1 MRMSISALLSQVRLS
16 FLFVILP
23 LSFFLAIGLGAVDA
37 LSPNSNNAPII
48 KDPNLNVEVVF
59 KGLKFPTSMAFLGP
73 NDILVLEKNNGTVQR
88 IVNGTMVPNPLL
100 DVNVGTQL
108 ERGML
113 GIAVGKSSDTNG
125 KPTYVYLY
133 FTETKTKDG
142 EDTSNIKDV
151 LGNRL
156 YRYELV
162 NNTLVNPMLLLEVP
176 SPRPLHNGGKLM
188 IGPDNNLYLVAGD
201 GGRYWANTT
210 KAHNNK
216 NGAYPDGT
224 SAIYRITQD
233 GKPVEPS
240 IFGGKDPLNKYYA
253 YGIRNSFGL
262 DFDPVTGN
270 LWDTENGPGF
280 GDEIN
285 LVEPG
290 FNSGW
295 GKIQGIWERSPL
307 NPSQSGRVASPNR
320 EGLEDF
326 HGKGKYSSPEFTWKQ
341 TEGVTSL
348 EFFNSDKLGKQYE
361 NDLFVSD
368 FVNGYLYHFDLNKKR
383 NELLLNGHLHDKI
396 ADNKEELQNIILG
409 QGFDG
414 ITDMEVG
421 PDGYLYILSIQQSGG
436 DCGGLVSTGDC
447 IQMSS
452 PIVGTI
458 YKIVPKS

>member
-1 MRMSISALLSQVRLS
+1 MSSFAGLLPFGL
-16 FLFVILP
+16 FL
-23 LSFFLAIGLGAVDA
+23 LAILIVSLTTEYYFPHVTA
-37 LSPNSNNAPII
+37 LPEEESYKGIII
-48 KDPNLNVEVVF
+48 KDPKLDLKVVF
-59 KGLKFPTSMAFLGP
+59 QGLKKPSSMAFLGQ
-73 NDILVLEKNNGTVQR
+73 NDILVLQKDNGTVQR
-88 IVNGTMVPNPLL
+88 IVNGTMLLNPLL
-100 DVNVGTQL
+100 DVNVATQI

-113 GIAVGKSSDTNG
+113 GIAVGKHGDTNG
-125 KPTYVYLY
+125 KPTYVYVY
-133 FTETKTKDG
+133 FTEAKTGDG
-142 EDTSNIKDV
+142 QNTSNKNDV

-162 NNTLVNPMLLLEVP
+162 DNKLVNPKLLLEVP
-176 SPRPLHNGGKLM
+176 SPRPLHNGGSLI
-188 IGPDNNLYLVAGD
+188 IGPDNNLYLIAGD
-201 GGRYWANTT
+201 GGRYWGNSTE
-210 KAHNNK
+210 AHNNK
-216 NGAYPDGT
+216 NGTYPDGT

-233 GKPVEPS
+233 GKLVEPS

-307 NPSQSGRVASPNR
+307 DASRVGEIASPNR
-320 EGLEDF
+320 EGLVDF
-326 HGKGKYSSPEFTWKQ
+326 QGKGKYSSPEFTWKQ

-383 NELLLNGHLHDKI
+383 NELLLNGTFSDKI
-396 ADNKEELQNIILG
+396 VDRHKDLQNITLG
-409 QGFDG
+409 QGFGG

-421 PDGYLYILSIQQSGG
+421 PEGYLYILSLQQGGG
-436 DCGGLVSTGDC
+436 DCGASLSSRDC
-447 IQMSS
+447 VQYSS
-452 PIVGTI
+452 PVVGTI